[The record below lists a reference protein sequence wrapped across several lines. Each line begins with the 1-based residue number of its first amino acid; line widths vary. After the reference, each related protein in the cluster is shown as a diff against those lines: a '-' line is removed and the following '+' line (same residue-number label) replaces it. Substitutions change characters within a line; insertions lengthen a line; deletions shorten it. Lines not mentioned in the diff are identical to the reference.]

1 MPAGKSTSA
10 RVRERASLIRSAA
23 PYSNKMSVH
32 VSACCGKPI
41 KATEHLVFAVPKARY
56 RACACDVGVHTVGR
70 NFGYGNVAHDSTKR
84 LQGAGFGVEAH
95 THTLF
100 IGNILG
106 GKSRQLHRRP
116 PRSKFATSRN
126 PAR

>member
-1 MPAGKSTSA
+1 MREDVGYKFRCFRNDLGKRTT
-10 RVRERASLIRSAA
+10 
-23 PYSNKMSVH
+23 VH

-126 PAR
+126 PARSTLA